1 MPAYTVETSY
11 HLPTY
16 RQRTYVADD
25 PAAACLAALEDDDWD
40 GEQHDYE
47 SAGETYVSGLWE
59 GEDAAHR
66 GPALHVLSQF
76 DEIVARKVGHFGEL
90 ASILETV
97 TAELR
102 SAAGGTCLDGVI
114 TAAALEQ
121 AATAIAKARAILSGT
136 ADPTE

>member
-16 RQRTYVADD
+16 RHRTYIADD

-47 SAGETYVSGLWE
+47 SAGETYVSGLWA

-66 GPALHVLSQF
+66 GEALPVLSQF
-76 DEIVARKVGHFGEL
+76 DETVVRKAGYFGAL

-97 TAELR
+97 TEELR
-102 SAAGGTCLDGVI
+102 SAADGTCPDGAV

-121 AATAIAKARAILSGT
+121 AATAIARARAILSG
-136 ADPTE
+136 ADDPAG